1 MIVHT
6 TARKDGG
13 GVLEGLDFLAWIG
26 AVLRKFGGKEM
37 NEENVRKDGWMDDT
51 I

>member
-13 GVLEGLDFLAWIG
+13 GVLEGLVFLAWIG
-26 AVLRKFGGKEM
+26 AVLLKFGGKEM
-37 NEENVRKDGWMDDT
+37 NEENGRGRKEGRMDG
-51 I
+51 

>member
-13 GVLEGLDFLAWIG
+13 GVLEGFDFLAWIG